1 MNFDDATF
9 AEGGVPSLPVQPLI
23 DCFPI
28 IDSWRS
34 ETLRN
39 PEERDIAAAVP
50 KVAGLFLFN
59 LPSKAVKQWP
69 SLRSGENCRRTGKKR
84 KKRVKKDEKGRR
96 HLFIGGC
103 PFFFR
108 NGWMNASDVLKHE
121 ILQKMSETEN
131 PSIDLHLSLTSEVE
145 RRRKDASGKFN
156 PRKTV
161 LVLNAFDKAAGL
173 DVLSIMVT
181 IIVSKLH
188 QSSSCAHS
196 LLAAV
201 LLSMQQG
208 AQDRSYSSRCG

>member
-1 MNFDDATF
+1 MNKMGNFGLLGVSFF
-9 AEGGVPSLPVQPLI
+9 AALG
-23 DCFPI
+23 
-28 IDSWRS
+28 
-34 ETLRN
+34 
-39 PEERDIAAAVP
+39 
-50 KVAGLFLFN
+50 FL
-59 LPSKAVKQWP
+59 LYV
-69 SLRSGENCRRTGKKR
+69 
-84 KKRVKKDEKGRR
+84 GR
-96 HLFIGGC
+96 
-103 PFFFR
+103 
-108 NGWMNASDVLKHE
+108 
-121 ILQKMSETEN
+121 
-131 PSIDLHLSLTSEVE
+131 
-145 RRRKDASGKFN
+145 DASGKFN

>member
-50 KVAGLFLFN
+50 KVAGSSILLDDAKGVPFLEFLALGFLLYVGRLDLPQLYVN
-59 LPSKAVKQWP
+59 LVS
-69 SLRSGENCRRTGKKR
+69 CR
-84 KKRVKKDEKGRR
+84 
-96 HLFIGGC
+96 
-103 PFFFR
+103 
-108 NGWMNASDVLKHE
+108 
-121 ILQKMSETEN
+121 
-131 PSIDLHLSLTSEVE
+131 
-145 RRRKDASGKFN
+145 DASGKFN

>member
-50 KVAGLFLFN
+50 KVAGSSILLDDAKGVPFLEF
-59 LPSKAVKQWP
+59 LALGFLLYV
-69 SLRSGENCRRTGKKR
+69 
-84 KKRVKKDEKGRR
+84 GR
-96 HLFIGGC
+96 
-103 PFFFR
+103 
-108 NGWMNASDVLKHE
+108 
-121 ILQKMSETEN
+121 
-131 PSIDLHLSLTSEVE
+131 
-145 RRRKDASGKFN
+145 DASGKFN